1 MTSIASITV
10 KFELGL
16 GYLLILP
23 LWVAAIGVI
32 SGRVLGVQIGRWRI
46 ALAAIIG
53 WLIGLTA
60 GLIALGPHNRHPVL
74 VISLSVFFGVL
85 ITLPLAIA
93 LDVVTRGRQADHPVR
108 RTLRHPVRTARSV
121 LAPVGRFREVLGEAR
136 AENLLHVRYRTAAA
150 LDSPDFAHRVRL
162 VLERAGGMFI
172 KFGQIAATRS
182 DLLPETMTSELSH
195 LHSDVRRLTDQEVD
209 GVLAS
214 ELAEP
219 VEKAFATFDHQPLAA
234 ASIGQTHRATL
245 HDGRAVVVKVQ
256 RPGLEEVVQRDSA
269 VLSFAAS
276 QLERRV
282 EVARRIGV
290 RALADELIT
299 SISAELDYGREAIAG
314 MRLRE
319 SRSADV
325 GVQIPM
331 VHPTLSTSRILVMD
345 EVRGRS
351 ISDAAALDAVPLAR
365 KELARRLLASFLA
378 QILNDGYYH
387 ADPHPGNVL
396 IDREG
401 TLWLLDFG
409 AVGRIDAISR
419 EALQGIALGFAVRDG
434 SLIARAVRHLVG
446 DDLVDMR
453 QLDRDMSVLLGEV
466 DATGLSPAAMAGVLE
481 TIERHGLRPPPAML
495 LLSRTL
501 ITLEGTL
508 NTIDPTFTLGSE
520 TELIVM
526 RDHREELG
534 APEDLLR
541 KELLRVLPALRTLP
555 EHAEAIATQWR
566 SGRLVVRTERYAGS
580 DRTVVEG
587 WLNRVLI
594 AIAAGAGAL
603 TSAALLIA
611 GSLSP
616 DKTVRAVIW
625 TLGFSGLTG
634 TTVLL
639 MRTVAQALHPQVTR
653 SE

>member
-1 MTSIASITV
+1 MTLLASVTV

-23 LWVAAIGVI
+23 LWVTAIGVI

-46 ALAAIIG
+46 ALAALIG
-53 WLIGLTA
+53 WLVGLTV
-60 GLIALGPHNRHPVL
+60 GLVALGPHNQHPAL

-85 ITLPLAIA
+85 ITLPVAIMI
-93 LDVVTRGRQADHPVR
+93 DVVTRGRQADHPVR
-108 RTLRHPVRTARSV
+108 RTLLHPVRTTRAV
-121 LAPVGRFREVLGEAR
+121 LAPVGRFREILANAR

-162 VLERAGGMFI
+162 VLERSGGMFI
-172 KFGQIAATRS
+172 KFGQIAATRN
-182 DLLPETMTSELSH
+182 DLLPETMTAELSH
-195 LHSDVRRLTDQEVD
+195 LHSDVRRLGDEEVD

-219 VEKAFATFDHQPLAA
+219 IEKAFATFDHHPLAA

-245 HDGRAVVVKVQ
+245 HDGRAVVVKIQ
-256 RPGLEEVVQRDSA
+256 RPGLQAVVQRDSA
-269 VLSFAAS
+269 VLSFAAG

-331 VHPTLSTSRILVMD
+331 VHPTLSTSRLLVMD
-345 EVRGRS
+345 EVVGRS
-351 ISDAAALDAVPLAR
+351 ISDAAALDAAPFSR

-378 QILNDGYYH
+378 QILHDGYYH

-396 IDREG
+396 IDSEG

-419 EALQGIALGFAVRDG
+419 EALQAIALGFAVRDG
-434 SLIARAVRHLVG
+434 ALIARAVRHLVG
-446 DDLVDMR
+446 DDQIDMR
-453 QLDRDMSVLLGEV
+453 QLEREMSVLLDEV
-466 DATGLSPAAMAGVLE
+466 DATGLSPAAMAGVLD
-481 TIERHGLRPPPAML
+481 TIERHGLRPPRSML

-508 NTIDPTFTLGSE
+508 NTIDPTFSLGGE
-520 TELIVM
+520 AELIVT

-534 APEDLLR
+534 TPEDLIQ
-541 KELLRVLPALRTLP
+541 KELLRTLPALRTLP

-566 SGRLVVRTERYAGS
+566 SGRLVVRTERYAGG
-580 DRTVVEG
+580 DRAVVES
-587 WLNRVLI
+587 WLNRILV
-594 AIAAGAGAL
+594 AVAAGTGAL

-611 GSLSP
+611 GALSP
-616 DKTVRAVIW
+616 DKTVRAVVW

-639 MRTVAQALHPQVTR
+639 MRTVAQALHPEVTK
-653 SE
+653 SD